1 MGTDA
6 VNNLTVLNSG
16 QYEQR
21 SQINIR
27 VRFKQEQQD
36 FTQAI
41 YEASWVI
48 EDEYGNVRGSGEL
61 EMGSRTTQDLNLAV
75 LNYSNSTK

>member
-21 SQINIR
+21 SQNQYS

-41 YEASWVI
+41 YEASWV
-48 EDEYGNVRGSGEL
+48 EDWK
-61 EMGSRTTQDLNLAV
+61 TKTQT
-75 LNYSNSTK
+75 S